1 MSGTIEDKISL
12 FTKVVIERIELDFQQ
27 KQKKLVEYYENRK
40 TEMIK
45 ENEEKK
51 ENVVTRATKD
61 AESKKQQTILKARS
75 AMHLAVLKKKQEF
88 AERIMDE
95 VKKKTRAFIGTA
107 EYVEFLKEAIKQV
120 LSKFSD
126 DQLVSFSFSKNDM
139 EDKNRRE
146 EILNTIKSLR
156 NDEAT
161 YKIEIIN
168 NLIGGVFVKS
178 SDGRLEIDFT
188 INTILEESNK
198 LVGEVLYSWLNKE

>member
-198 LVGEVLYSWLNKE
+198 LVGEVLYSWLSKE

>member
-45 ENEEKK
+45 ENEERKG
-51 ENVVTRATKD
+51 NVVTRATKD
-61 AESKKQQTILKARS
+61 AESKKQQIILKTRS

-95 VKKKTRAFIGTA
+95 VKKRTKAFIGTA

-120 LSKFSD
+120 LSKFSN
-126 DQLVSFSFSKNDM
+126 DQFVSFSFSRDDIEK
-139 EDKNRRE
+139 KRE
-146 EILNTIKSLR
+146 VILQTIKSFR
-156 NDEAT
+156 NEAT
-161 YKIEIIN
+161 YKIEVVD
-168 NLIGGVFVKS
+168 NLIGGVFVES
-178 SDGRLEIDFT
+178 GDGRMEIDLT

-198 LVGEVLYSWLNKE
+198 QAGEILSSWLNRER